1 MKRPEQIQQLGAL
14 TQGALRHQVVRR
26 LLGAIFQG
34 ELPAGTRLIVMKLA
48 AQLGLSSTPVREA
61 LVELE
66 AVGMIKFWHNRGAI
80 VKPFTA
86 VELREVYQIR
96 RIFEQ
101 EASRAA
107 CGRIDP
113 RVLKNLQDQMR
124 RLLQGRYSKQW
135 VKEEMS
141 TDRRMHE
148 VIAAACGNARLA
160 EEIHRYDTL
169 VQALRDVVGRNQES
183 QIQALKDHLAVLD
196 ALLAGDGA
204 EAAAA
209 MGRHI
214 DRAAEYAAAALF
226 SEKK

>member
-1 MKRPEQIQQLGAL
+1 MKRLEQIEQLGAL

-26 LLGAIFQG
+26 LLNAIFQG
-34 ELPAGTRLIVMKLA
+34 DLTAGTRLIVMRLA

-101 EASRAA
+101 EACRSA

-113 RVLKNLQDQMR
+113 KVLESLQTQMK
-124 RLLQGRYSKQW
+124 RLLQGRYGKQW

-141 TDRRMHE
+141 TDRRLHE
-148 VIAAACGNARLA
+148 VIAAACGNTRLA

-183 QIQALKDHLAVLD
+183 QIHALKDHLTILE
-196 ALLAGDGA
+196 ALLAGDAA

-214 DRAAEYAAAALF
+214 DHAAEYAAAALF
-226 SEKK
+226 TKKD